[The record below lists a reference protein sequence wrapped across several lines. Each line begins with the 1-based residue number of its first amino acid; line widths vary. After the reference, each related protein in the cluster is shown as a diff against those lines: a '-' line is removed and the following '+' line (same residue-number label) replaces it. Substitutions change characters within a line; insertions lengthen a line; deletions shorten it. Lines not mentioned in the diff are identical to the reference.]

1 VSASQ
6 PANAP
11 RWIALAAAL
20 MLGAALPV
28 CAADDNARDNEG
40 QVLFNA
46 QCADCHGPRDIAHWA
61 ERYPDAEER
70 RAWMERLLERHYPPA
85 EAERP
90 LIIEHIE
97 QLIAEADD
105 GG

>member
-1 VSASQ
+1 MYGNRPNLPSRTV
-6 PANAP
+6 
-11 RWIALAAAL
+11 LAAL
-20 MLGAALPV
+20 LLSAA
-28 CAADDNARDNEG
+28 AAGCGGSGNANEDDG
-40 QVLFNA
+40 QALFNA
-46 QCADCHGPRDIAHWA
+46 QCADCHGPRDIARWA
-61 ERYPDAEER
+61 ARYPDAEER
-70 RAWMERLLERHYPPA
+70 RAWLDRLLQRHYPPA